1 MLPDLTTPTN
11 LSHLSP
17 REEVSMAHLAQVE
30 FSRIGPLLAELEE
43 ESLTPP
49 TRALIAKVAAIDRI
63 RADLLMLVLEAL
75 QHPNHFSILERDG
88 DLFVVASPQ

>member
-1 MLPDLTTPTN
+1 
-11 LSHLSP
+11 
-17 REEVSMAHLAQVE
+17 MAHLAQVE

-75 QHPNHFSILERDG
+75 
-88 DLFVVASPQ
+88 

>member
-1 MLPDLTTPTN
+1 
-11 LSHLSP
+11 
-17 REEVSMAHLAQVE
+17 MAHLAQVE

>member
-1 MLPDLTTPTN
+1 VV
-11 LSHLSP
+11 
-17 REEVSMAHLAQVE
+17 RLAQVE
-30 FSRIGPLLAELEE
+30 LSRIGPLLAELEE
-43 ESLTPP
+43 ELTPP

>member
-1 MLPDLTTPTN
+1 MV
-11 LSHLSP
+11 
-17 REEVSMAHLAQVE
+17 RLAQVE
-30 FSRIGPLLAELEE
+30 LSRIGPLLAELEE
-43 ESLTPP
+43 ELTPP